1 MSPHILN
8 IFQIFAYLYIFYI
21 YYFVGY
27 FQPFSILL
35 PLFAILFEQ
44 IFAIV
49 RLNMSEQDTD
59 ATWAHIRLPPFMIE
73 DPEAFIALLEAQFRD
88 YRITSQMSR
97 YNKLLAAIPPQML
110 GNFRDIFMQTP
121 ENDPY
126 DVLKNALL
134 HRTAAS
140 EEKRIQH
147 LLSGIQLGS
156 MTASQL
162 LRQMRN
168 LAGKSSVDDAVL
180 RQIWLQR
187 LPPYV
192 QSIVNVFIANHSLE
206 QCAEAADRAMEGP
219 QFFSP
224 GVASATHHPP
234 LAGTSYVPPS
244 AETPSKPL
252 TDVQLLCQ
260 ELRQMS
266 MRMSD
271 MQVAINNLQANRQPR
286 GRSFSRSR
294 RSQSRNRTPSRG
306 GVCYYHRRF
315 KSQARKCEPPCSFNA
330 QQGN

>member
-1 MSPHILN
+1 
-8 IFQIFAYLYIFYI
+8 
-21 YYFVGY
+21 
-27 FQPFSILL
+27 
-35 PLFAILFEQ
+35 
-44 IFAIV
+44 
-49 RLNMSEQDTD
+49 MSEHDTE
-59 ATWAHIRLPPFMIE
+59 ATWAHIQLPPFMME

-88 YRITSQMSR
+88 HRITSQMSR

-121 ENDPY
+121 EKDPY
-126 DVLKNALL
+126 DVLKKALL
-134 HRTAAS
+134 QRTAAS
-140 EEKRIQH
+140 EEARIQH

-156 MTASQL
+156 MTPSQL

-168 LAGKSSVDDAVL
+168 LVGESSVNDAVL
-180 RQIWLQR
+180 RQMWLQR

-192 QSIVNVFIANHSLE
+192 QGILKVFISGHTLE
-206 QCAEAADRAMEGP
+206 QCAEAADRALEGS

-224 GVASATHHPP
+224 GVASTAYHPP

-244 AETPSKPL
+244 TANPTNTL